1 MHYMSNHFTSL
12 KPLAL
17 LLALLLAPAGMQA
30 EEGDQDTTVVV
41 PDTGVLAVKPSRN
54 FTTTSKDIIVCS
66 FFDSKSSGLYFT
78 KYELDTVIVGSSANG
93 NSGVFLVAKPGTY
106 TLTLTDL
113 EVTGKFNTTSVS
125 WLNDPGTAYKKS
137 RRLYKFVN
145 EPGHVGFVRDEKYA
159 SDNYQYCDLAEG
171 EHVYAPLAENNADA
185 IAKLLGT
192 TLADLQFIPWE
203 GPWKNVPELDVT
215 PAGINSAS
223 AVKPELQGAA
233 YNLQGVRTTN
243 TWKGV
248 QVVDGRKVIVR

>member
-1 MHYMSNHFTSL
+1 MSNHSPL
-12 KPLAL
+12 RKPLTL
-17 LLALLLAPAGMQA
+17 LLGLLLAPVAMQA
-30 EEGDQDTTVVV
+30 QQADQDTTVVV
-41 PDTGVLAVKPSRN
+41 PETGVLAVKPSRN
-54 FTTTSKDIIVCS
+54 FTTTSKDITVCS

-78 KYELDTVIVGSSANG
+78 KYELDTVIVGSSSNG

-106 TLTLTDL
+106 TLMLTDR

-125 WLNDPGTAYKKS
+125 WLHDSGTAYKKL

-192 TLADLQFIPWE
+192 TLDNLQFIPWD

-215 PAGINSAS
+215 PAGISSAS
-223 AVKPELQGAA
+223 VVKPELQGAA
-233 YNLQGVRTTN
+233 YNLKGVRTTN
-243 TWKGV
+243 TRKGV